1 MQEKVIYIDDIE
13 YNVTANVMTTSEFSY
28 KELF

>member
-13 YNVTANVMTTSEFSY
+13 YNVTASVMITSEFSY